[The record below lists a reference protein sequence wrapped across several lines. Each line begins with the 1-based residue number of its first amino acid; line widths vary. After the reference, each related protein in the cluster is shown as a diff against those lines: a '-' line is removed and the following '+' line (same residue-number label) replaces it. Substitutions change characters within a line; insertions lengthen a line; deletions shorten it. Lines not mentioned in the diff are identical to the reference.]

1 MTSHLANFMNLTLS
15 QINVYPVK
23 SCRGLSLS
31 ESKIGLTGFL
41 HDREWLVVNQS
52 GQFVT
57 QRQIPKMALI
67 KPIILPSGVK
77 LEAPGLKPI
86 EVPIIE
92 GVSGRVEIWESV
104 CQAVDQGPAIS
115 HWLSQFLG
123 QESHL
128 VRMAPDFKRKVKEKY
143 QVTGEEVVDFADGF
157 PFLLISQS
165 SLDDLNSKLKNP
177 VPMNRFR
184 PNLVVEGGNPFQEDG
199 WKKVKVG
206 GVLFRVAKPC
216 ARCEITTVD
225 QDTGEKGI
233 EPLETLGLYRTA
245 AKGVMFG
252 QNLIAESLGTVK
264 VGDPVEVVE

>member
-1 MTSHLANFMNLTLS
+1 
-15 QINVYPVK
+15 
-23 SCRGLSLS
+23 
-31 ESKIGLTGFL
+31 
-41 HDREWLVVNQS
+41 
-52 GQFVT
+52 
-57 QRQIPKMALI
+57 
-67 KPIILPSGVK
+67 
-77 LEAPGLKPI
+77 
-86 EVPIIE
+86 
-92 GVSGRVEIWESV
+92 
-104 CQAVDQGPAIS
+104 
-115 HWLSQFLG
+115 
-123 QESHL
+123 
-128 VRMAPDFKRKVKEKY
+128 MAPDFKRKVKEKY